1 MAEYASGETF
11 LHRLH
16 PLTKLTA
23 AVLAGVAA
31 FVFAPWPAPAAL
43 ASFLALLYCYP
54 GIGFRRLRPV
64 LAPLP
69 LFFAVIVLA
78 NVFLVRRPGGWT
90 AGAVAGLVQSARVLV
105 IILAANLFLAVTDAI
120 DFSDAVLGL
129 LEPLRR
135 LGLKVGELS
144 LMAMITMSFIPLMA
158 DEARRLEIAQAVRC
172 GFPKR
177 GPAAVRAVLPLM
189 APLMIGLFRRADEI
203 DLALQARGYR
213 LDAPRTAR
221 RLARPGAADWLVG
234 GASVLLFAAGL
245 YAHL

>member
-1 MAEYASGETF
+1 
-11 LHRLH
+11 
-16 PLTKLTA
+16 
-23 AVLAGVAA
+23 
-31 FVFAPWPAPAAL
+31 
-43 ASFLALLYCYP
+43 
-54 GIGFRRLRPV
+54 
-64 LAPLP
+64 
-69 LFFAVIVLA
+69 
-78 NVFLVRRPGGWT
+78 
-90 AGAVAGLVQSARVLV
+90 
-105 IILAANLFLAVTDAI
+105 
-120 DFSDAVLGL
+120 
-129 LEPLRR
+129 
-135 LGLKVGELS
+135 
-144 LMAMITMSFIPLMA
+144 MSFIPLMA

-189 APLMIGLFRRADEI
+189 APLVIGLFRRADEI